1 VSRASRA
8 GYVSSHRDER
18 CYGLDH
24 ADASVAINFVTQDDT
39 KMLREIEQF

>member
-1 VSRASRA
+1 VSRASR
-8 GYVSSHRDER
+8 GSCVSSHRDAR
-18 CYGLDH
+18 CYGLDD